1 MLSINNNRSH
11 IYWMVN
17 KVGLAGNG
25 AVRLAE
31 YFKKF
36 GAACPPIF
44 SIIDIDNLPEV
55 VQSELTKRMLTAISG
70 FIPSVFP
77 TTIEDAIRM
86 DMTGLSVFLQLFFWS
101 MVHTREL
108 CTRLGGAMNLVSC
121 LRRLYLTMLES
132 GVQEFFRTE
141 GRVAMDGNAA

>member
-1 MLSINNNRSH
+1 MVHKSESCRILHGSFFAKSFNVLHDILSVNNKNSH

-70 FIPSVFP
+70 FLF
-77 TTIEDAIRM
+77 
-86 DMTGLSVFLQLFFWS
+86 LS
-101 MVHTREL
+101 
-108 CTRLGGAMNLVSC
+108 LGG
-121 LRRLYLTMLES
+121 
-132 GVQEFFRTE
+132 
-141 GRVAMDGNAA
+141 

>member
-1 MLSINNNRSH
+1 
-11 IYWMVN
+11 MVN

-31 YFKKF
+31 YVKKL

-44 SIIDIDNLPEV
+44 SIIDIDNLSEV

-77 TTIEDAIRM
+77 SP
-86 DMTGLSVFLQLFFWS
+86 LPHNV
-101 MVHTREL
+101 REW
-108 CTRLGGAMNLVSC
+108 CTRIFEN
-121 LRRLYLTMLES
+121 
-132 GVQEFFRTE
+132 
-141 GRVAMDGNAA
+141 

>member
-1 MLSINNNRSH
+1 MHGTCDIPHRAQLCVPPWIFASYFAKSFNTLHEMLSINNQNSH

-31 YFKKF
+31 YVKKL

-77 TTIEDAIRM
+77 TTIEDAIHGH
-86 DMTGLSVFLQLFFWS
+86 DWTVCILTAVLL
-101 MVHTREL
+101 VHGSYT
-108 CTRLGGAMNLVSC
+108 
-121 LRRLYLTMLES
+121 
-132 GVQEFFRTE
+132 
-141 GRVAMDGNAA
+141 